1 MSEDEVLDS
10 APQETLVDAESLP
23 WIPVGEGLGMKVLR
37 WSSETGH
44 WSALISMKAGRSFP
58 PHKHLGAA
66 DFYVLQG
73 GFAYR
78 GGEAHAGFY
87 GYEPIGA
94 YHDATTAVEDTIYTF
109 NSYGPIGFT
118 DADGKVVN
126 VMSWEA
132 IRDLARQ
139 ATAKTAA

>member
-1 MSEDEVLDS
+1 MPANDDS
-10 APQETLVDAESLP
+10 PPDTLVDSDALS
-23 WIPVGEGLGMKVLR
+23 WIPVGEGVAMKVLR

-44 WSALISMKAGRSFP
+44 WSSLIKMQAGKSFP

-73 GFAYR
+73 AFAFR
-78 GGEAHAGFY
+78 GGTARAGFY

-94 YHDATTAVEDTIYTF
+94 YHDATTAIEDTVYTF

-118 DADGKVVN
+118 DADGNIVN
-126 VMSWEA
+126 LMSWEA
-132 IRDLARQ
+132 IRDLAQ
-139 ATAKTAA
+139 AASAKSAA